1 MSYQDVRAFL
11 RQNGLAGREML
22 LKDSIDTVEHAVA
35 AIGCREAG
43 QIMKS
48 LSFLTDGGP
57 VMVCMAG
64 DARISNPKYKA
75 YFHQKASMI
84 PFDQVEA
91 LTGHAPGGVCPFGLK
106 EGVKVYLDVS
116 LRRYDKVYSAEGD
129 DHSAIPFSPD
139 ELDRYVKPVA
149 WIDVCKD
156 WRGLPSR

>member
-1 MSYQDVRAFL
+1 
-11 RQNGLAGREML
+11 
-22 LKDSIDTVEHAVA
+22 
-35 AIGCREAG
+35 
-43 QIMKS
+43 
-48 LSFLTDGGP
+48 
-57 VMVCMAG
+57 
-64 DARISNPKYKA
+64 
-75 YFHQKASMI
+75 MI

-116 LRRYDKVYSAEGD
+116 LRRYDKVYSAGGD
-129 DHSAIPFSPD
+129 DHSAIPFSPG